1 MDTDILKFQFCA
13 MKSTALP
20 SPLNGRKCTFCV
32 MIAADC
38 PPQVV
43 AIYHSSMG
51 LRRTYLPTHCK
62 RIISNLSKFQASY
75 CPHFFFLKES
85 ETQKVS
91 LLQPNSHGLWGVKPG
106 FKPKLFGLV
115 FCLKQTPPSP
125 PLSHEY

>member
-51 LRRTYLPTHCK
+51 LRRTYLPHPLQK
-62 RIISNLSKFQASY
+62 DNIKPFKISSQLLSS
-75 CPHFFFLKES
+75 FFFFKGNR
-85 ETQKVS
+85 
-91 LLQPNSHGLWGVKPG
+91 NSKSVITSAKFTWPMGSKARI
-106 FKPKLFGLV
+106 
-115 FCLKQTPPSP
+115 
-125 PLSHEY
+125 